1 MKKLFALILWTAAL
15 APFTAQS
22 QQQQPGTLAGF
33 LAGQGLVGVKL
44 ERRFG
49 NHLFVPVSINNK
61 RAALMIDTGA
71 PVTLID
77 KNSAGTFGL
86 KLESTTINVGGI
98 FGSRWE
104 RYGTSTAKSIAM
116 GNCVVTNVP
125 VALADESDL
134 NSEPPAAA
142 TGTHISA
149 VNRLPHLNGLF
160 GAREM
165 NKFGMII
172 DCARQ
177 MLYINPNGPSAAVS
191 QKLASLLSDRGFTR
205 IPMRRNSTNHLDVP
219 AALNGHP
226 TRLIVDTGAAV
237 TTVDKTMASQAG
249 VSFSG
254 TGFVED
260 AGEGRT
266 ERLGGGDIRELK
278 IGDFTISKANVGVV
292 NVSGDVLHAKAAE
305 ESNSGLIG
313 AEYLAWNFAVIDIG
327 GMALYLRHP
336 DSR

>member
-1 MKKLFALILWTAAL
+1 
-15 APFTAQS
+15 
-22 QQQQPGTLAGF
+22 
-33 LAGQGLVGVKL
+33 VKL

-71 PVTLID
+71 PVTIID

-86 KLESTTINVGGI
+86 KVENTTINVGRI
-98 FGSRWE
+98 FGKRWE
-104 RYGTSTAKSIAM
+104 RYGVSMAKSIAI

-125 VALADESDL
+125 VALADTSDM
-134 NSEPPAAA
+134 NPDAPAAA
-142 TGTHISA
+142 TGTHIST
-149 VNRLPHLNGLF
+149 VNRLPHLNGLL

-165 NKFGMII
+165 SKFGMII

-177 MLYINPNGPSAAVS
+177 MLYISPNGPSTTVN
-191 QKLASLLSDRGFTR
+191 QKLASFLSGRGFTR
-205 IPMRRNSTNHLDVP
+205 IPMRLNSGNHLEVP
-219 AALNGHP
+219 GVLNGHP

-237 TTVDKTMASQAG
+237 TTLDKRMASQAG
-249 VSFSG
+249 VSISG

-260 AGEGRT
+260 AGEGRV
-266 ERLGGGDIRELK
+266 ERLGTGDIKELT
-278 IGDFTISKANVGVV
+278 IGGFTIPKASVGVV
-292 NVSGDVLHAKAAE
+292 NVSGEMLHSKSEE

-313 AEYLAWNFAVIDIG
+313 AEYLAWNFAVIDVG
-327 GMALYLRHP
+327 GMTLYLRHP

>member
-1 MKKLFALILWTAAL
+1 MKKLFALTLSLAVV
-15 APFTAQS
+15 APFPARS
-22 QQQQPGTLAGF
+22 QQQPGTLAGF
-33 LAGQGLVGVKL
+33 LSGQGLVGVKL

-86 KLESTTINVGGI
+86 KVEGTTTNVGGI
-98 FGSRWE
+98 FGTRWE
-104 RYGTSTAKSIAM
+104 HYGTSMAKSIGM

-125 VALADESDL
+125 VALADESDM
-134 NSEPPAAA
+134 NPDTPAAA
-142 TGTHISA
+142 TGSHISG
-149 VNRLPHLNGLF
+149 VNRMPHLNGLF

-165 NKFGMII
+165 SKFGMVI

-177 MLYINPNGPSAAVS
+177 MLYINPNGPSTAVS
-191 QKLASLLSDRGFTR
+191 QKLAGLLSGRGFTR
-205 IPMRRNSTNHLDVP
+205 IAMRRNSTHHLDVP

-237 TTVDKTMASQAG
+237 TTMDKIMASQAG
-249 VSFSG
+249 VGVSG
-254 TGFVED
+254 TGFSQE
-260 AGEGRT
+260 T
-266 ERLGGGDIRELK
+266 GGGHYESVGTGDVKELK
-278 IGDFTISKANVGVV
+278 IGDFTIPKATVSVV
-292 NVSGDVLHAKAAE
+292 NVAGDVLHSKSAE

-313 AEYLAWNFAVIDIG
+313 AEYLAWNFAVIDVG